1 MNRETITGLLRLL
14 REVEDGYMSAVLALF
29 ADGESGTVPEL
40 FRFPKQP
47 AKKDDPQHRTN
58 RQDWSRVK
66 DYAKLLGA
74 MVTWVE
80 ANRAV
85 IRNLEG
91 ILTEMQD
98 GGKDKQQNNA

>member
-1 MNRETITGLLRLL
+1 MNRDTITGLLQLL

-29 ADGESGTVPEL
+29 ADGESGMVPDL

-47 AKKDDPQHRTN
+47 PEKTDPHRTN

-98 GGKDKQQNNA
+98 SGKDKQQNDA